1 MPNSSMSLVDAAWLA
16 MEDPRNLMMVTGV
29 LILEGRPDP
38 DRLRRMF
45 EERLLRFDR
54 FRQRVERS
62 PLGLGMPGWRDEDR
76 FDLALHIHRVALP
89 EPADKEALE
98 TLVSD
103 LLSTPLDLTKS
114 PWQIHVVEYGAD
126 TVLVARLHH
135 CIADGIALVRVL
147 LSLTDTA
154 ARPLRRGKDEEDA
167 KRAARTDPWRRA
179 GEWLWSMGSDLAR
192 EPARVLASSAG
203 VGAGAAAT
211 LAQLAML
218 PEDPPS
224 ALKGRLGVAKRAVW
238 SDPLPLPEIKKTG
251 KRHGATV
258 NDVLLSA
265 IAGGL
270 RRYLLERGVLED
282 GLEVRATVPV
292 NLRPPDESPELGNR
306 FGLVF
311 LPLPLGIEDPLQR
324 LREMHLR
331 AADLKSSM
339 QPIVAF
345 GVLHALGV
353 LPRPARDRAIDFFGT
368 KATAVITNVPG
379 PQKRL
384 YMAGRPLRQVLF
396 WVPQAGRL
404 GLGISMLSY
413 ANEVVIGVAADT
425 GLVPEPDRMVAAF
438 QSELEQVLEL

>member
-1 MPNSSMSLVDAAWLA
+1 MSFVDAAWLA

-29 LILEGRPDP
+29 LILDGRPDP
-38 DRLRRMF
+38 DRLRSMF

-54 FRQRVERS
+54 FRQRIERP
-62 PLGLGMPGWRDEDR
+62 PLGLGMPSWRDDER
-76 FDLALHIHRVALP
+76 FDLNLHMHRVALP

-114 PWQIHVVEYGAD
+114 PWQIHVVEYGPD

-135 CIADGIALVRVL
+135 SIADGIALMRVL
-147 LSLTDTA
+147 LSLTDTS
-154 ARPLRRGKDEEDA
+154 ARPDRRRKMKDEKE
-167 KRAARTDPWRRA
+167 KAATADPWRRA
-179 GEWLWSMGSDLAR
+179 GEWLWTMGSDLAR

-224 ALKGRLGVAKRAVW
+224 VLKGPLGVAKRAVW
-238 SDPLPLPEIKKTG
+238 SDPLPLPEIKKAG

-258 NDVLLSA
+258 NDILLSA
-265 IAGGL
+265 VAGGL
-270 RRYLLERGVLED
+270 RRYLLERRALED

-292 NLRPPDESPELGNR
+292 NLRPPDASPELGNR

-331 AADLKSSM
+331 ATDLKSSM

-345 GVLHALGV
+345 GVLHALGM
-353 LPRPARDRAIDFFGT
+353 LPGLARDRAISFFGS

-413 ANEVVIGVAADT
+413 ANEVVVGVAADV
-425 GLVPEPDRMVAAF
+425 GLVPDPERMVAAF
-438 QSELEQVLEL
+438 HDELEQLLAL